1 MLGPF
6 VQYCTQ
12 LLHPSLIPYLYKPM
26 EKGFTALSVLVS
38 RVYEKWVKEKENR
51 QQAVTFADLY
61 FLSTDFIPLI
71 SVSFLNRMGAYG
83 KEIDS
88 TLKSVCVWNRF

>member
-1 MLGPF
+1 
-6 VQYCTQ
+6 
-12 LLHPSLIPYLYKPM
+12 M

-51 QQAVTFADLY
+51 KQAVTFADLY

-88 TLKSVCVWNRF
+88 TLKSVCVWNGF